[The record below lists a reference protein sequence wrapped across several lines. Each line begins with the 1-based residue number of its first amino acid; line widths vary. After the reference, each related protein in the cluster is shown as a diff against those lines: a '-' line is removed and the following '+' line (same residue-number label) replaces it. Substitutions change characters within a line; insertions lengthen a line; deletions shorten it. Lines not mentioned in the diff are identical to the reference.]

1 MFAITTTDYD
11 LVKVLLDHG
20 ADPNMTDKVNVIV
33 VTPEMQ
39 NLLSL
44 QNKRNALI
52 QACYWNSEEVSRLVV
67 ERGCQI
73 NAIDY
78 VRLLH
83 RHL

>member
-39 NLLSL
+39 NFTIFAEQAKCVDSSLLL
-44 QNKRNALI
+44 
-52 QACYWNSEEVSRLVV
+52 E
-67 ERGCQI
+67 
-73 NAIDY
+73 
-78 VRLLH
+78 
-83 RHL
+83 